1 MATPMLLRASLLTT
15 ACGVAFLAVAAFL
28 RPWVPPPEADEMAAR
43 LAWFAEHK
51 DEFDLVLIGSS
62 NFRLGVDPRRFDE
75 TLAHLGHPVRSFNF
89 GVEGMNAFEGR
100 QLLDRVLAMEPKRL
114 RWAVIELVQLR
125 PSEWI
130 GRNPWTDRVVG
141 WHDLQR
147 SAEVVESLRR
157 AKLSASD
164 RIHWLQMHLRH
175 TAWRL
180 SNIGQGPRMASAL
193 LGLDAAA
200 MAEAFEKISKNLG
213 FRPLGIFRSDQ
224 SPRARRELE
233 REWAEKMARFEET
246 RRATA
251 STSRFD
257 PAPIQRQVA
266 ALEKRGIEPIYVIAP
281 IGRGTPLVEQL
292 IAEGKLPEPLI
303 YNRPEEFPELYD
315 VDHRH
320 DVTHLN
326 ARGARIWSP
335 ILAEDVAR
343 RMDEAARR

>member
-1 MATPMLLRASLLTT
+1 MAGLMPLRASFLLA
-15 ACGVAFLAVAAFL
+15 ACGVSFLAVAVLL

-75 TLAHLGHPVRSFNF
+75 TLARLGHPVRSFNF

-100 QLLDRVLAMEPKRL
+100 QLLDRVLALEPERL
-114 RWAVIELVQLR
+114 RWAVIELVHVR
-125 PSEWI
+125 ASELI
-130 GRNPWTDRVVG
+130 GRNPWTNRVVG
-141 WHDLQR
+141 WHDAAR
-147 SAEVVESLRR
+147 TAEVIESLRR

-164 RIHWLQMHLRH
+164 RVHWLQMHLRH

-180 SNIGQGPRMASAL
+180 SNIGQGPRMASGL
-193 LGLDAAA
+193 LRLDAAA
-200 MAEAFEKISKNLG
+200 TAEAFEKISKNLG
-213 FRPLGIFRSDQ
+213 FRPLGIFQSDQ
-224 SPRARRELE
+224 GPRARRELE
-233 REWAEKMARFEET
+233 RVWAGKMARFDET

-251 STSRFD
+251 ATSSFD
-257 PAPIQRQVA
+257 PAPIERQIA

-292 IAEGKLPEPLI
+292 ITEGILPKPLI
-303 YNRPEEFPELYD
+303 YNRPEHYPELYD

-343 RMDEAARR
+343 RMDEAASR